1 MFCKLNAAEK
11 SVLYNMAKVEN
22 VEEKKKKVQHEWGKR
37 VHFFLLA
44 FLSLFFKFSKKFW
57 CSIQYEQIYTTLT
70 VLLLTIIIVGATLE
84 YKAPLYRR

>member
-1 MFCKLNAAEK
+1 MNE
-11 SVLYNMAKVEN
+11 EN
-22 VEEKKKKVQHEWGKR
+22 ECI
-37 VHFFLLA
+37 FFPEP
-44 FLSLFFKFSKKFW
+44 FSLSFFKFSNKFW